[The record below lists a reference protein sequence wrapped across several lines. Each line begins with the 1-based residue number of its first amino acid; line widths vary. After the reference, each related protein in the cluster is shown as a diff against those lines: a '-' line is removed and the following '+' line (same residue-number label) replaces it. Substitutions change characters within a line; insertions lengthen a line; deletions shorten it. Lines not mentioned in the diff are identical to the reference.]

1 MFHIGMVLGKDWGFI
16 LTIRNVK
23 TSEKLQEMLDVI
35 SFILT
40 IRNVKPIKTLVYIAS
55 LLGFILTIRNVK

>member
-1 MFHIGMVLGKDWGFI
+1 MVLGKDWGFI

-40 IRNVKPIKTLVYIAS
+40 IRNVKRVFVYANGDKKS
-55 LLGFILTIRNVK
+55 VLS